1 MSNSVDDVKP
11 RKGRPPQQKALATAL
26 SKPAIAVSTSVQR
39 VNSRKGAPKKVQ
51 ATTSARRST
60 QQLRQRQV
68 ARTPT
73 RSSADQITLTNT
85 ISNEPFG
92 DPKFIANILP
102 WICDIDTTRFR
113 HAVQGKCVFISIT
126 EIETLLRL
134 EKYEGKE
141 AHNSHIIS
149 LIRPGGTF
157 AYKLLC
163 NAIHDLGPLY
173 NEKYQEMLLLLPV
186 DQRPTT
192 KTSSHGTVDV
202 ATMRAGSNTA
212 NDGTVTCNILLVN
225 DDGADNGGHIQR
237 LKQHLHRVNTHLC
250 KTTADHSDLTCLSGD
265 VKDCFVPMQAL
276 TEKDALQLT
285 YRAQQAAT
293 RRVTGRQPI
302 SDRTPGVAIPGA
314 RQDTSDKVEGGR
326 QFVLSS
332 AKQLLSD
339 PHYYEGVTSGGKS
352 GVGVGG
358 GDDTVDEDIL
368 ESCIVIGNAGQG
380 KTTLSKRVIADIME
394 TTTGNLAKIEF
405 IFYVPCRDL
414 TRIQSTDWCVFL
426 GLDQLRIST
435 QDQSSLLNYLSEH
448 SDQVLIVI
456 DGIDELGSGG
466 FGKGSAAQAVILRSS
481 SSNHSLLPAA
491 IVVATSRPCAEA
503 YQHIPHFRLRFRL
516 LGFSADQLYAYCS
529 RQLGEEVAKKCM
541 EELSQRNNC
550 LLKEGIRQSP
560 LLCALLIQQYPI
572 NNSLPSSV
580 TLFYDH
586 YLRSSV
592 AKLEKRR
599 GKFGQVRLAHD
610 VISHCSGGRHF
621 SCGDLVSIPVVIEH
635 HLERYVKETSNNDE
649 ECDHHAVEL
658 VKALHNLDTM
668 CLATYQRGMATFTST
683 LSTLHQS
690 ICQDL
695 GLLLNP
701 GMHPSAVSST
711 QTVSLTHLTLQEWC
725 ASRCIISSDS
735 CVDIIRSCIN
745 TVGTDLNTLVFW
757 QFVFGALKPD
767 LLHSSLLALKSENS
781 ISDYSF
787 KSKKKMLLF
796 LMRCLMES
804 HISLQHNRTGNPN
817 QDVDAI
823 IHRCYAMSANLL
835 ASDGIDVS
843 GIHLEVVDVMALHTV
858 LELVD
863 NVKSLDLGHCNLSGD
878 SVILLSDQLDKCVKV
893 DLRGANL
900 TAAPLAS
907 ISSTLSRS
915 TRRTLQVLDISNTEL
930 TSGSA
935 DGAALAGCVKHPSL
949 TYLNAHHTVLG
960 NDGLA
965 AFASNLAPCNNL
977 TDLALGSCSLDSG
990 CGSDLATLVTQL
1002 PHLYSLWLDTNSLCN
1017 SDVSCV
1023 LSSLHSH
1030 DTIQHLFFNNNR
1042 LTDELAAS
1050 VVDFLQARR
1059 SREHTGSVSTT
1070 LPPCVVY
1077 LSGSGVTIRL
1087 LQEVATSSQCGGDV
1101 IDIGS
1106 RYATGTSVRTE
1117 SIDHLVSVHGG
1128 GLQGKVDDSMMSS
1141 LGQYLATNTDLDQ
1154 LDIATCNITDA
1165 GATALATS
1173 GLADNTVLK
1182 CLRLLRN
1189 RIQLS
1194 GVVSILQAVTS
1205 PQSHVSA
1212 LGLEDNPVF
1221 HDIQPSHA
1229 DCRLLCQLL
1238 SGFHQL
1244 RFISFSHTAM
1254 SDEVGASILH
1264 SLHHHARIEWMDMA
1278 NNEIDDATVHALV
1291 DMMKKNTSLR
1301 LISLNNCKITDDSIQ
1316 AMLQSPGIMRMEGVH
1331 LYGNPCS
1338 MDKLRP
1344 PLYNSR
1350 LWYSNSTVLEFIS
1363 D

>member
-1 MSNSVDDVKP
+1 
-11 RKGRPPQQKALATAL
+11 
-26 SKPAIAVSTSVQR
+26 
-39 VNSRKGAPKKVQ
+39 
-51 ATTSARRST
+51 
-60 QQLRQRQV
+60 
-68 ARTPT
+68 
-73 RSSADQITLTNT
+73 
-85 ISNEPFG
+85 
-92 DPKFIANILP
+92 
-102 WICDIDTTRFR
+102 
-113 HAVQGKCVFISIT
+113 
-126 EIETLLRL
+126 
-134 EKYEGKE
+134 
-141 AHNSHIIS
+141 
-149 LIRPGGTF
+149 
-157 AYKLLC
+157 
-163 NAIHDLGPLY
+163 
-173 NEKYQEMLLLLPV
+173 
-186 DQRPTT
+186 
-192 KTSSHGTVDV
+192 
-202 ATMRAGSNTA
+202 MRAGSNTA
-212 NDGTVTCNILLVN
+212 NDGTVTCHTLLVN

-314 RQDTSDKVEGGR
+314 RQDKSDKVEGGR

-339 PHYYEGVTSGGKS
+339 PHYYEGVTSAGKS

-394 TTTGNLAKIEF
+394 TKTGNLAKIEF

-414 TRIQSTDWCVFL
+414 TRTQSPDWFVFL
-426 GLDQLRIST
+426 GLDKLGISKPEQSTLLR
-435 QDQSSLLNYLSEH
+435 YLTEH

-481 SSNHSLLPAA
+481 SSNHSLLPDA
-491 IVVATSRPCAEA
+491 IVVATSRPCDEA
-503 YQHIPHFRLRFRL
+503 YHHIQNFRLRFRL
-516 LGFSADQLYAYCS
+516 LGFSTDQLFAYCS

-550 LLKEGIRQSP
+550 LLKEAIRQSP
-560 LLCALLIQQYPI
+560 LLCALLVQQYPI

-658 VKALHNLDTM
+658 VKALHNLYTM

-701 GMHPSAVSST
+701 GMHPSFVGST

-767 LLHSSLLALKSENS
+767 ILFSSLLALQSENS
-781 ISDYSF
+781 ISDHTV

-796 LMRCLMES
+796 MMRCLMENR
-804 HISLQHNRTGNPN
+804 ISLQHIHTQGYPN
-817 QDVDAI
+817 QDTDIVT
-823 IHRCYAMSANLL
+823 HSCYAMSANLL

-863 NVKSLDLGHCNLSGD
+863 HVKSLDISDCNLSSD

-893 DLRGANL
+893 TLCGANL
-900 TAAPLAS
+900 TAAPLAT

-915 TRRTLQVLDISNTEL
+915 TRRTLQVLDISNTRL

-949 TYLNAHHTVLG
+949 TFLNTRTTVLG

-965 AFASNLAPCNNL
+965 AFVSNLAPCNHIMRL
-977 TDLALGSCSLDSG
+977 SLGRCSLTSG

-1002 PHLYSLWLDTNSLCN
+1002 PHLEALWLSDNSLSN

-1030 DTIQHLFFNNNR
+1030 DTIRHLFFDNNR

-1070 LPPCVVY
+1070 LPPCRVY
-1077 LSGSGVTIRL
+1077 LNGTGVTIRL
-1087 LQEVATSSQCGGDV
+1087 LQEVATSNQCGGDV

-1106 RYATGTSVRTE
+1106 RYATGTSVETQ
-1117 SIDHLVSVHGG
+1117 SIDHLVSLCGG
-1128 GLQGKVDDSMMSS
+1128 GRLPGKVDDSMMSS
-1141 LGQYLATNTDLDQ
+1141 LGQYLATNTHLDL
-1154 LDIATCNITDA
+1154 LDIAESNITDA

-1173 GLADNTVLK
+1173 GLAHNTVLK
-1182 CLRLLRN
+1182 YLRLTRN

-1194 GVVSILQAVTS
+1194 GVASVLQAVTS

-1212 LGLEDNPVF
+1212 LSLFYNPVF

-1229 DCRLLCQLL
+1229 DFKLLCQLL
-1238 SGFHQL
+1238 SGFHRL
-1244 RFISFSHTAM
+1244 RFISFAKTGM

-1291 DMMKKNTSLR
+1291 DMMRKNTSLR
-1301 LISLNNCKITDDSIQ
+1301 LIGLEWCKITDDSIQ
-1316 AMLQSPGIMRMEGVH
+1316 AMLQSPGIMGMEGVH

-1344 PLYNSR
+1344 PLYNSVLR
-1350 LWYSNSTVLEFIS
+1350 YGNSTVLEFIS

>member
-1 MSNSVDDVKP
+1 
-11 RKGRPPQQKALATAL
+11 
-26 SKPAIAVSTSVQR
+26 
-39 VNSRKGAPKKVQ
+39 
-51 ATTSARRST
+51 
-60 QQLRQRQV
+60 
-68 ARTPT
+68 
-73 RSSADQITLTNT
+73 
-85 ISNEPFG
+85 
-92 DPKFIANILP
+92 
-102 WICDIDTTRFR
+102 
-113 HAVQGKCVFISIT
+113 
-126 EIETLLRL
+126 
-134 EKYEGKE
+134 
-141 AHNSHIIS
+141 
-149 LIRPGGTF
+149 
-157 AYKLLC
+157 
-163 NAIHDLGPLY
+163 
-173 NEKYQEMLLLLPV
+173 
-186 DQRPTT
+186 
-192 KTSSHGTVDV
+192 
-202 ATMRAGSNTA
+202 MRAGSNTA

-302 SDRTPGVAIPGA
+302 SDRTPGVAIPGTK
-314 RQDTSDKVEGGR
+314 QDKSGKVEGGR

-339 PHYYEGVTSGGKS
+339 PHYYEGVTSAGKS
-352 GVGVGG
+352 GAGVGG

-414 TRIQSTDWCVFL
+414 TRTQSTDWFVFL
-426 GLDQLRIST
+426 GLDKLGISKPEQSTLLR
-435 QDQSSLLNYLSEH
+435 YLTEH

-481 SSNHSLLPAA
+481 SSNHSLLPDA
-491 IVVATSRPCAEA
+491 IVVATSRPCDEA
-503 YQHIPHFRLRFRL
+503 YHHIQNFRLRFRL
-516 LGFSADQLYAYCS
+516 LGFSTDQLVAYCS
-529 RQLGEEVAKKCM
+529 RQLGEEVAKKCIT
-541 EELSQRNNC
+541 ELSQPTNC
-550 LLKEGIRQSP
+550 LLKEAIRQSP
-560 LLCALLIQQYPI
+560 LLCALLVQQYPI

-658 VKALHNLDTM
+658 VKALHNLYTM

-701 GMHPSAVSST
+701 GMHPSFVGST

-735 CVDIIRSCIN
+735 CADIIRRCIN

-767 LLHSSLLALKSENS
+767 LLCPSLPALQSENS
-781 ISDYSF
+781 ISDHTV

-796 LMRCLMES
+796 MMRCLMENS
-804 HISLQHNRTGNPN
+804 ISLQHNRALGNPN
-817 QDVDAI
+817 QDTDI
-823 IHRCYAMSANLL
+823 ITHSCYAMSANLL

-843 GIHLEVVDVMALHTV
+843 GIHLEVVDVMAVHTV

-863 NVKSLDLGHCNLSGD
+863 HVKSLDLSHCNLSGD

-893 DLRGANL
+893 TLRGANL

-915 TRRTLQVLDISNTEL
+915 TRRTVQVLDISNIRL

-949 TYLNAHHTVLG
+949 TYLNAIQTELG

-965 AFASNLAPCNNL
+965 AFVSNLAPCNHL
-977 TDLALGSCSLDSG
+977 THLSLAWCSLDSG

-1002 PHLYSLWLDTNSLCN
+1002 PRLMSLWLADNSLSN
-1017 SDVSCV
+1017 GDVSCV

-1030 DTIQHLFFNNNR
+1030 DTIQHLFFENTR

-1059 SREHTGSVSTT
+1059 GREHTGNVSTT
-1070 LPPCVVY
+1070 LPPCRVY
-1077 LSGSGVTIRL
+1077 LTGSGVTIRL

-1106 RYATGTSVRTE
+1106 RYATGTLVQTE
-1117 SIDHLVSVHGG
+1117 SIDHLVNLCGG
-1128 GLQGKVDDSMMSS
+1128 NLQGQVDDSMMSS
-1141 LGQYLATNTDLDQ
+1141 LGQYLATNTDLDL
-1154 LDIATCNITDA
+1154 LDVAQCNITDA

-1173 GLADNTVLK
+1173 GLAHNTVLK
-1182 CLRLLRN
+1182 YLRLYRN

-1212 LGLEDNPVF
+1212 LNLEDNPVF

-1238 SGFHQL
+1238 SRFHRL
-1244 RFISFSHTAM
+1244 RFISIVRTGM

-1264 SLHHHARIEWMDMA
+1264 SLHHHTGIEWMDMA
-1278 NNEIDDATVHALV
+1278 NNEIGDATVHALV
-1291 DMMKKNTSLR
+1291 DTMRKNTSLR
-1301 LISLNNCKITDDSIQ
+1301 LISLEYCKITDDSIQ
-1316 AMLQSPGIMRMEGVH
+1316 AMLQSPGIMGMEGVH

-1344 PLYNSR
+1344 PLYNSVHR
-1350 LWYSNSTVLEFIS
+1350 YGKFTVLEFIS

>member
-1 MSNSVDDVKP
+1 
-11 RKGRPPQQKALATAL
+11 
-26 SKPAIAVSTSVQR
+26 
-39 VNSRKGAPKKVQ
+39 
-51 ATTSARRST
+51 
-60 QQLRQRQV
+60 
-68 ARTPT
+68 
-73 RSSADQITLTNT
+73 
-85 ISNEPFG
+85 
-92 DPKFIANILP
+92 
-102 WICDIDTTRFR
+102 
-113 HAVQGKCVFISIT
+113 
-126 EIETLLRL
+126 
-134 EKYEGKE
+134 
-141 AHNSHIIS
+141 
-149 LIRPGGTF
+149 
-157 AYKLLC
+157 
-163 NAIHDLGPLY
+163 
-173 NEKYQEMLLLLPV
+173 
-186 DQRPTT
+186 
-192 KTSSHGTVDV
+192 
-202 ATMRAGSNTA
+202 MRAASNTA
-212 NDGTVTCNILLVN
+212 NDGTVTCHILLVN

-314 RQDTSDKVEGGR
+314 RQDKSDKVEGGR

-339 PHYYEGVTSGGKS
+339 PHYYEGVTSAGKS

-358 GDDTVDEDIL
+358 GDDTVDTDIL

-414 TRIQSTDWCVFL
+414 QRTQSADWCVFL
-426 GLDQLRIST
+426 GLDQLHIST
-435 QDQSSLLNYLSEH
+435 QEQSILLNYLSEH

-456 DGIDELGSGG
+456 DGIDELGSDG
-466 FGKGSAAQAVILRSS
+466 FGNGSAAQAVILRSS
-481 SSNHSLLPAA
+481 SSHHSLLPDA
-491 IVVATSRPCAEA
+491 IIVATSRPCNEV
-503 YQHIPHFRLRFRL
+503 YQHIQNFRLRFRL
-516 LGFSADQLYAYCS
+516 LGFSADQLFAYCS

-550 LLKEGIRQSP
+550 LLKEAIRQSP
-560 LLCALLIQQYPI
+560 LLCALLVQQYPI

-586 YLRSSV
+586 YLRSSL

-599 GKFGQVRLAHD
+599 GRKFGQIRLAHD

-658 VKALHNLDTM
+658 VKALHNLYTM

-701 GMHPSAVSST
+701 GMHPSFVGST

-787 KSKKKMLLF
+787 QSKKKRFLF
-796 LMRCLMES
+796 MMRCLMES

-863 NVKSLDLGHCNLSGD
+863 HVKSLDLNSCNLSSD
-878 SVILLSDQLDKCVKV
+878 CVILLSDQLDKCVKV
-893 DLRGANL
+893 TLLGANL

-915 TRRTLQVLDISNTEL
+915 TRRTLQVLDISNTRL

-949 TYLNAHHTVLG
+949 TYLTAVNTPLG

-965 AFASNLAPCNNL
+965 AFVSNLAPCNNL
-977 TDLALGSCSLDSG
+977 TDLSLAWCGLDSG

-1002 PHLYSLWLDTNSLCN
+1002 PHLKTLWLSDNSLSN
-1017 SDVSCV
+1017 GDVSCV

-1030 DTIQHLFFNNNR
+1030 DTIQHLFFENTR

-1059 SREHTGSVSTT
+1059 GREHTGSVSTT
-1070 LPPCVVY
+1070 LPPCRVY
-1077 LSGSGVTIRL
+1077 LTGSGVTIRL

-1101 IDIGS
+1101 IDNCS
-1106 RYATGTSVRTE
+1106 RYATGTLVQTQ
-1117 SIDHLVSVHGG
+1117 SIDFLVSVHGG
-1128 GLQGKVDDSMMSS
+1128 GLLGKVDDSMMSS
-1141 LGQYLATNTDLDQ
+1141 LGQYLATNTDLDL
-1154 LDIATCNITDA
+1154 LDVAQCNITDA
-1165 GATALATS
+1165 VATALATS
-1173 GLADNTVLK
+1173 GLAHNTVLK
-1182 CLRLLRN
+1182 YLCLHRN

-1194 GVVSILQAVTS
+1194 GVVSVLQAVTS

-1212 LGLEDNPVF
+1212 LCLEDNPVF

-1229 DCRLLCQLL
+1229 DFKLLCQLL
-1238 SGFHQL
+1238 SRFHRL
-1244 RFISFSHTAM
+1244 RFISFARTGM

-1264 SLHHHARIEWMDMA
+1264 SLHHHTRIEWMDMA
-1278 NNEIDDATVHALV
+1278 INKIGDATVHALV

-1301 LISLNNCKITDDSIQ
+1301 LISLNDCKITDDSIQ
-1316 AMLQSPGIMRMEGVH
+1316 AMLQSPGIMGMEGVH

-1344 PLYNSR
+1344 PLYNSVHR
-1350 LWYSNSTVLEFIS
+1350 YGKFTVLEFIS

>member
-1 MSNSVDDVKP
+1 MSNN
-11 RKGRPPQQKALATAL
+11 G
-26 SKPAIAVSTSVQR
+26 
-39 VNSRKGAPKKVQ
+39 
-51 ATTSARRST
+51 
-60 QQLRQRQV
+60 
-68 ARTPT
+68 
-73 RSSADQITLTNT
+73 
-85 ISNEPFG
+85 PFD
-92 DPKFIANILP
+92 DPKFISHILP
-102 WICDIDTTRFR
+102 WIYELDATSFR
-113 HAVQGKCVFISIT
+113 HSMQHKGAFTSTKQ
-126 EIETLLRL
+126 IETLEHL
-134 EKYEGKE
+134 ENNKGKE

-149 LIRPGGTF
+149 LISPGRTG

-173 NEKYQEMLLLLPV
+173 DELYQEMLLLLPV
-186 DQRPTT
+186 DQPPTA
-192 KTSSHGTVDV
+192 KTSSHETVHV
-202 ATMRAGSNTA
+202 ATMRAASNTA
-212 NDGTVTCNILLVN
+212 NDGTVTCHTLAVN

-285 YRAQQAAT
+285 YRAQQAST

-314 RQDTSDKVEGGR
+314 RQDKSDKVEGGR

-339 PHYYEGVTSGGKS
+339 PHYYEGVTSAGKS

-405 IFYVPCRDL
+405 IFYVPCRDFQR
-414 TRIQSTDWCVFL
+414 TQSTDWCVFL

-435 QDQSSLLNYLSEH
+435 QEQSILLNYLSEQ

-456 DGIDELGSGG
+456 DGIDELGSDG
-466 FGKGSAAQAVILRSS
+466 FGTGSAAQAVILRSS
-481 SSNHSLLPAA
+481 SSNHSLLPDA
-491 IVVATSRPCAEA
+491 IVVATSRPCDEA

-516 LGFSADQLYAYCS
+516 LGFSADQLFAYCS

-550 LLKEGIRQSP
+550 LLKEAIRQSP
-560 LLCALLIQQYPI
+560 LLCALLVQQYSI

-599 GKFGQVRLAHD
+599 GKKFGQVRLAHD

-658 VKALHNLDTM
+658 VKALHNLYTM

-701 GMHPSAVSST
+701 GMHPSAVGST

-735 CVDIIRSCIN
+735 CVDIIRRCIN

-767 LLHSSLLALKSENS
+767 LLHSSLLALQSDNS
-781 ISDYSF
+781 VSDQVV
-787 KSKKKMLLF
+787 KSKRKMLLF

-804 HISLQHNRTGNPN
+804 HISLQHNRNGYPN

-863 NVKSLDLGHCNLSGD
+863 HVKSLDLRNCNLSGD

-893 DLRGANL
+893 TLFGADL

-907 ISSTLSRS
+907 ISRTLSRS
-915 TRRTLQVLDISNTEL
+915 TRRTLQVLDISHTDL

-949 TYLNAHHTVLG
+949 TYLDAVETELG

-965 AFASNLAPCNNL
+965 AFASNLAPCNHL
-977 TDLALGSCSLDSG
+977 THLSLAWCRLDSG

-1002 PHLYSLWLDTNSLCN
+1002 PHLDSLWLEWNSLSN

-1059 SREHTGSVSTT
+1059 GREHTGSVSTT
-1070 LPPCVVY
+1070 LPPCRVY
-1077 LSGSGVTIRL
+1077 LNGSGVTIRL
-1087 LQEVATSSQCGGDV
+1087 LQEVATSNQCGGDV
-1101 IDIGS
+1101 IDNGS
-1106 RYATGTSVRTE
+1106 RYATGTSVETE
-1117 SIDHLVSVHGG
+1117 SIDFLVSVHGG
-1128 GLQGKVDDSMMSS
+1128 HLQCQVDDSMMSS
-1141 LGQYLATNTDLDQ
+1141 LGQHLATNTDLDLLNIEQ
-1154 LDIATCNITDA
+1154 CNITDA

-1182 CLRLLRN
+1182 YLRLTRN

-1212 LGLEDNPVF
+1212 LNLQGNPVF

-1229 DCRLLCQLL
+1229 DFKLLCQLL
-1238 SGFHQL
+1238 SGFHRL
-1244 RFISFSHTAM
+1244 RFISFSETGM

-1291 DMMKKNTSLR
+1291 DMMRKNTSLR
-1301 LISLNNCKITDDSIQ
+1301 LISLSNCKITDDSIQ
-1316 AMLQSPGIMRMEGVH
+1316 AMLQSPGIMGMEGVH

-1338 MDKLRP
+1338 MDKLQP
-1344 PLYNSR
+1344 PLYNSVLR
-1350 LWYSNSTVLEFIS
+1350 YGDSTVLEFIS

>member
-1 MSNSVDDVKP
+1 
-11 RKGRPPQQKALATAL
+11 
-26 SKPAIAVSTSVQR
+26 
-39 VNSRKGAPKKVQ
+39 
-51 ATTSARRST
+51 
-60 QQLRQRQV
+60 
-68 ARTPT
+68 
-73 RSSADQITLTNT
+73 
-85 ISNEPFG
+85 
-92 DPKFIANILP
+92 
-102 WICDIDTTRFR
+102 
-113 HAVQGKCVFISIT
+113 
-126 EIETLLRL
+126 
-134 EKYEGKE
+134 
-141 AHNSHIIS
+141 
-149 LIRPGGTF
+149 
-157 AYKLLC
+157 
-163 NAIHDLGPLY
+163 
-173 NEKYQEMLLLLPV
+173 
-186 DQRPTT
+186 
-192 KTSSHGTVDV
+192 
-202 ATMRAGSNTA
+202 MRAGSNTA
-212 NDGTVTCNILLVN
+212 NDGTVTCHTLLVN

-293 RRVTGRQPI
+293 RCVTGRQPI

-314 RQDTSDKVEGGR
+314 KQDKSDKVEGER
-326 QFVLSS
+326 QFVLFS
-332 AKQLLSD
+332 AKQVLSD
-339 PHYYEGVTSGGKS
+339 PHYYEGETSGGKS
-352 GVGVGG
+352 GAGVGG
-358 GDDTVDEDIL
+358 GVDRVDEDIL

-380 KTTLSKRVIADIME
+380 KTTLSKRVISDIME

-414 TRIQSTDWCVFL
+414 KRMQSTDWCEFL

-466 FGKGSAAQAVILRSS
+466 FGKGSAAQTVILRSS
-481 SSNHSLLPAA
+481 SSNHSLLPDA

-503 YQHIPHFRLRFRL
+503 DQHMQHFRLRFRL
-516 LGFSADQLYAYCS
+516 LGFSADQLFAYCS
-529 RQLGEEVAKKCM
+529 RQLGEKVAKKCM

-550 LLKEGIRQSP
+550 LLKEAIRQSP

-658 VKALHNLDTM
+658 VKALHNLYTM
-668 CLATYQRGMATFTST
+668 CLATYQRGMATFAST

-701 GMHPSAVSST
+701 GMHPSAVGST

-735 CVDIIRSCIN
+735 CVDIIRRCIN
-745 TVGTDLNTLVFW
+745 TVGTGLNTLAFW
-757 QFVFGALKPD
+757 QFVFGALKAD
-767 LLHSSLLALKSENS
+767 ILFSSLLALNSENS
-781 ISDYSF
+781 ISDYAF

-796 LMRCLMES
+796 MMRCLMENR
-804 HISLQHNRTGNPN
+804 ISLQHIHTQGNPN
-817 QDVDAI
+817 QDMDIVT
-823 IHRCYAMSANLL
+823 HSCYALSANLL
-835 ASDGIDVS
+835 TSDGIDVS
-843 GIHLEVVDVMALHTV
+843 GIHLEVVDMMALHTV

-863 NVKSLDLGHCNLSGD
+863 HVKSLNLSHCNLSSD

-893 DLRGANL
+893 TLRGANL
-900 TAAPLAS
+900 TEAPLAS

-915 TRRTLQVLDISNTEL
+915 TRRTLQILDISNTKL

-935 DGAALAGCVKHPSL
+935 DGAALAGCAKHPSPMHL
-949 TYLNAHHTVLG
+949 TALDTQLR

-965 AFASNLAPCNNL
+965 AFVSNLAPYSHL
-977 TDLALGSCSLDSG
+977 ERLSLSWCSLYSG
-990 CGSDLATLVTQL
+990 CGSDLATLVTKL
-1002 PHLYSLWLDTNSLCN
+1002 PHLEALWLDNNSLSN

-1030 DTIQHLFFNNNR
+1030 DTIQHLLFANTR
-1042 LTDELAAS
+1042 LTDKLATS

-1059 SREHTGSVSTT
+1059 GREHTGSVSTT
-1070 LPPCVVY
+1070 LPPCTVY
-1077 LSGSGVTIRL
+1077 LNGTGVTIRL
-1087 LQEVATSSQCGGDV
+1087 LQEVASQCGGDV

-1106 RYATGTSVRTE
+1106 HHATGTSVQTK
-1117 SIDHLVSVHGG
+1117 SILIDYLVSQCGSD
-1128 GLQGKVDDSMMSS
+1128 LQGKVDDSTMSS
-1141 LGQYLATNTDLDQ
+1141 LGQYLATNPDLDL
-1154 LDIATCNITDA
+1154 LDISQCNITDA
-1165 GATALATS
+1165 GATALGTS
-1173 GLADNTVLK
+1173 GLAHNTVLK
-1182 CLRLLRN
+1182 YLRLSWN

-1194 GVVSILQAVTS
+1194 GVVSVLKAVTS
-1205 PQSHVSA
+1205 SQSHVSA
-1212 LGLEDNPVF
+1212 LGLENNPVF
-1221 HDIQPSHA
+1221 PDIQPSHA

-1238 SGFHQL
+1238 STFHRL
-1244 RFISFSHTAM
+1244 RFLSFSQTGM
-1254 SDEVGASILH
+1254 SDEVGTSILQ
-1264 SLHHHARIEWMDMA
+1264 SLHHHTRIEWMDMA
-1278 NNEIDDATVHALV
+1278 NNEIGDATVHALV
-1291 DMMKKNTSLR
+1291 DMMRKNTSLR
-1301 LISLNNCKITDDSIQ
+1301 LISLEHCKITDDSIQ

-1338 MDKLRP
+1338 MNTPRP
-1344 PLYNSR
+1344 PLHDSFLRYGD
-1350 LWYSNSTVLEFIS
+1350 STVLEFIS

>member
-1 MSNSVDDVKP
+1 
-11 RKGRPPQQKALATAL
+11 
-26 SKPAIAVSTSVQR
+26 
-39 VNSRKGAPKKVQ
+39 
-51 ATTSARRST
+51 
-60 QQLRQRQV
+60 
-68 ARTPT
+68 
-73 RSSADQITLTNT
+73 
-85 ISNEPFG
+85 
-92 DPKFIANILP
+92 
-102 WICDIDTTRFR
+102 
-113 HAVQGKCVFISIT
+113 
-126 EIETLLRL
+126 
-134 EKYEGKE
+134 
-141 AHNSHIIS
+141 
-149 LIRPGGTF
+149 
-157 AYKLLC
+157 
-163 NAIHDLGPLY
+163 
-173 NEKYQEMLLLLPV
+173 
-186 DQRPTT
+186 
-192 KTSSHGTVDV
+192 
-202 ATMRAGSNTA
+202 MRAGSNTA

-314 RQDTSDKVEGGR
+314 RQDKSDKVEGGR

-339 PHYYEGVTSGGKS
+339 PHYYEGVTSSGKS

-358 GDDTVDEDIL
+358 GDDTVDTDIL

-414 TRIQSTDWCVFL
+414 KRMQSTDWCVFL

-435 QDQSSLLNYLSEH
+435 QEQYILLNYLSEH
-448 SDQVLIVI
+448 SDQVLIVM

-481 SSNHSLLPAA
+481 SSNYSLLPDA
-491 IVVATSRPCAEA
+491 IVIATSRPCDKA
-503 YQHIPHFRLRFRL
+503 YQHIQHFRLRFRL
-516 LGFSADQLYAYCS
+516 LGFSADQLFAYCS

-541 EELSQRNNC
+541 EELSQWNNC
-550 LLKEGIRQSP
+550 LLKEAIQQSP
-560 LLCALLIQQYPI
+560 LLCALLVQQYPI

-599 GKFGQVRLAHD
+599 EGKFGQVRLAHD

-621 SCGDLVSIPVVIEH
+621 SCGDLASIPVVIEH

-658 VKALHNLDTM
+658 VKALHNLYTM

-701 GMHPSAVSST
+701 GVHPSAVGST

-796 LMRCLMES
+796 MMRCLMES
-804 HISLQHNRTGNPN
+804 HISLQHNRNGNPN

-823 IHRCYAMSANLL
+823 IHRCYAMSGNLL
-835 ASDGIDVS
+835 AGDGIDVR

-863 NVKSLDLGHCNLSGD
+863 HVKSLDLSHCNLSGD

-893 DLRGANL
+893 TLCGANL

-915 TRRTLQVLDISNTEL
+915 TRRTLQVLDISNTKL

-949 TYLNAHHTVLG
+949 THLNAHYTVLG

-965 AFASNLAPCNNL
+965 AFVSNLAPCNHIMKL
-977 TDLALGSCSLDSG
+977 SLARCSLNSG

-1002 PHLYSLWLDTNSLCN
+1002 PHLYNLWLDMNSISN

-1030 DTIQHLFFNNNR
+1030 DTIQHLFFHNNR

-1050 VVDFLQARR
+1050 AVAFLQARR

-1070 LPPCVVY
+1070 LPPCRVY
-1077 LSGSGVTIRL
+1077 LNGTGVTIRL
-1087 LQEVATSSQCGGDV
+1087 LQEVATSNQCGGDV

-1106 RYATGTSVRTE
+1106 RYATGTSVQTQ
-1117 SIDHLVSVHGG
+1117 SIDYLVSVHGG
-1128 GLQGKVDDSMMSS
+1128 RLLGQVDDSMMSS
-1141 LGQYLATNTDLDQ
+1141 LGQHLATNTDLDQ
-1154 LDIATCNITDA
+1154 LDIALCNITDA

-1182 CLRLLRN
+1182 YLRLGSN

-1194 GVVSILQAVTS
+1194 GVVSVLQAVTS

-1212 LGLEDNPVF
+1212 LNLEDNPVF

-1244 RFISFSHTAM
+1244 RFISFAKTGM
-1254 SDEVGASILH
+1254 SDEVGTSILH
-1264 SLHHHARIEWMDMA
+1264 SLHHNTRIEWMDM
-1278 NNEIDDATVHALV
+1278 ESEKIGDATVHALV
-1291 DMMKKNTSLR
+1291 DMMRKNTSLR
-1301 LISLNNCKITDDSIQ
+1301 LISLEYGKITDDGIQ
-1316 AMLQSPGIMRMEGVH
+1316 AMLQSSGIMRMEGVH
-1331 LYGNPCS
+1331 LYRNPCS

-1344 PLYNSR
+1344 PLYNSMLR
-1350 LWYSNSTVLEFIS
+1350 YNISTVLEFIS

>member
-1 MSNSVDDVKP
+1 MSQSEDPFKHTDFLSNILLWIGKLDADQFRRAVQSKGFFTDVA
-11 RKGRPPQQKALATAL
+11 QLQEL
-26 SKPAIAVSTSVQR
+26 QR
-39 VNSRKGAPKKVQ
+39 VK
-51 ATTSARRST
+51 
-60 QQLRQRQV
+60 
-68 ARTPT
+68 
-73 RSSADQITLTNT
+73 
-85 ISNEPFG
+85 
-92 DPKFIANILP
+92 
-102 WICDIDTTRFR
+102 
-113 HAVQGKCVFISIT
+113 
-126 EIETLLRL
+126 
-134 EKYEGKE
+134 KYEGNE
-141 AHNSHIIS
+141 AHNSYIIN
-149 LIRPGGTF
+149 IIQPGGNL
-157 AYKLLC
+157 AYSLLC
-163 NAIHDLGPLY
+163 DAIHGMSPLY
-173 NEKYQEMLLLLPV
+173 DNMYRKMILLLPE
-186 DQRPTT
+186 DQRGTT
-192 KTSSHGTVDV
+192 DVHV
-202 ATMRAGSNTA
+202 ATTPAANNTA
-212 NDGTVTCNILLVN
+212 TNVTVTRYTLARN
-225 DDGADNGGHIQR
+225 DDGADIGGHVQR
-237 LKQHLHRVNTHLC
+237 LKQHLNRVNTRLC

-314 RQDTSDKVEGGR
+314 RQDKSDKVEGGR

-352 GVGVGG
+352 CAGVGG

-380 KTTLSKRVIADIME
+380 KTTLSKRVIADVME

-414 TRIQSTDWCVFL
+414 KRIKSADWCVFL
-426 GLDQLRIST
+426 ELDHLRIST
-435 QDQSSLLNYLSEH
+435 GAQSTLLNYLSEH

-456 DGIDELGSGG
+456 DGIDELGKDG
-466 FGKGSAAQAVILRSS
+466 FGNKSVARTVIVRSS
-481 SSNHSLLPAA
+481 SSNHSLLPDA
-491 IVVATSRPCAEA
+491 IVIATSRPCAEV
-503 YQHIPHFRLRFRL
+503 YHHIQHFSLRFRL
-516 LGFSADQLYAYCS
+516 LGFSADQLFAYCS
-529 RQLGEEVAKKCM
+529 RQLGEEAAKKCM
-541 EELSQRNNC
+541 EELSQRTNC
-550 LLKEGIRQSP
+550 LLKEAIRQSP
-560 LLCALLIQQYPI
+560 LLCALLVQQYPI

-599 GKFGQVRLAHD
+599 EKKFGQVRLSHD

-635 HLERYVKETSNNDE
+635 HLERYVKETSINDE

-658 VKALHNLDTM
+658 VKALHNLCTM

-690 ICQDL
+690 LCQDL

-701 GMHPSAVSST
+701 GMHPSAVGST

-735 CVDIIRSCIN
+735 CVDIIRSCIK

-767 LLHSSLLALKSENS
+767 ILFSSLLALKSENS
-781 ISDYSF
+781 VRDHVA

-796 LMRCLMES
+796 MMRCLMENR
-804 HISLQHNRTGNPN
+804 ISLQHNRALGNPN
-817 QDVDAI
+817 QNTDIVT
-823 IHRCYAMSANLL
+823 HSCYAMSANLL
-835 ASDGIDVS
+835 AGDGIDVR
-843 GIHLEVVDVMALHTV
+843 GIHLAVVDVMALHTV

-863 NVKSLDLGHCNLSGD
+863 HVKSLDLSICDLSSD
-878 SVILLSDQLDKCVKV
+878 SVILLSSQLDKCVKV
-893 DLRGANL
+893 NLRQANL
-900 TAAPLAS
+900 TEAALAS

-915 TRRTLQVLDISNTEL
+915 TRRTLQLLDINHTKL

-935 DGAALAGCVKHPSL
+935 DGAALAGCVKHQSL
-949 TYLNAHHTVLG
+949 MQLG
-960 NDGLA
+960 AADTQLGDDGLA
-965 AFASNLAPCNNL
+965 AFVSNLAPCCHL
-977 TDLALGSCSLDSG
+977 KQLMLGLCSLDSG
-990 CGSDLATLVTQL
+990 CGSDLATLVTKL
-1002 PHLYSLWLDTNSLCN
+1002 PNLCSLWLNDNLLSN

-1030 DTIQHLFFNNNR
+1030 DSIQHLHFQNNR

-1059 SREHTGSVSTT
+1059 GREHTGSVSAK
-1070 LPPCVVY
+1070 LPQCRVY
-1077 LSGSGVTIRL
+1077 LNGTGVTIRL
-1087 LQEVATSSQCGGDV
+1087 LQEVATSNQCGNDK
-1101 IDIGS
+1101 ISIGS
-1106 RYATGTSVRTE
+1106 CCATGTSVQTR
-1117 SIDHLVSVHGG
+1117 SIDDLVSSYGG
-1128 GLQGKVDDSMMSS
+1128 NFPGHVDDFMMAS
-1141 LGQYLATNTDLDQ
+1141 LGQYLATNTGLDK
-1154 LDIATCNITDA
+1154 LNIAQCNITDT

-1173 GLADNTVLK
+1173 GLAHNTVLK
-1182 CLRLLRN
+1182 YLALDSN

-1212 LGLEDNPVF
+1212 LVLQRNPVF
-1221 HDIQPSHA
+1221 SGVQPSHA

-1238 SGFHQL
+1238 SRFHRL
-1244 RFISFSHTAM
+1244 CFISFGATGM

-1264 SLHHHARIEWMDMA
+1264 SLHHHTRIEWMDVA
-1278 NNEIDDATVHALV
+1278 GNEIGNATVHALV
-1291 DMMKKNTSLR
+1291 DMMRKNASLR
-1301 LISLNNCKITDDSIQ
+1301 LICLENCKITDDGIQ
-1316 AMLQSPGIMRMEGVH
+1316 AMLKSPGIMGMEGVH

-1338 MDKLRP
+1338 MDKLQP
-1344 PLYNSR
+1344 PLHNSE
-1350 LWYSNSTVLEFIS
+1350 LNYSSSTILEFIS

>member
-1 MSNSVDDVKP
+1 MSN
-11 RKGRPPQQKALATAL
+11 
-26 SKPAIAVSTSVQR
+26 
-39 VNSRKGAPKKVQ
+39 
-51 ATTSARRST
+51 
-60 QQLRQRQV
+60 
-68 ARTPT
+68 
-73 RSSADQITLTNT
+73 
-85 ISNEPFG
+85 NEPFG

-102 WICDIDTTRFR
+102 WICEIDTTRFR

-141 AHNSHIIS
+141 KHNSHIIS
-149 LIRPGGTF
+149 LISPGRTG

-186 DQRPTT
+186 DQRPTA
-192 KTSSHGTVDV
+192 KTSSHETVDV

-212 NDGTVTCNILLVN
+212 NDGTVTCHTLLVN

-314 RQDTSDKVEGGR
+314 RQDKSDKVEGGR

-339 PHYYEGVTSGGKS
+339 PHYYEGVTSAGKS
-352 GVGVGG
+352 GAGVGG

-414 TRIQSTDWCVFL
+414 TRIQSADWCVFL

-481 SSNHSLLPAA
+481 SSNHSLLPDA
-491 IVVATSRPCAEA
+491 IVVATSRPCDEA
-503 YQHIPHFRLRFRL
+503 YHHIQNFRLRFRL
-516 LGFSADQLYAYCS
+516 LGFSTDQLFAYCS
-529 RQLGEEVAKKCM
+529 RRLGEEVAKQCM
-541 EELSQRNNC
+541 AELSQPTNC
-550 LLKEGIRQSP
+550 LLKEAIRQSP
-560 LLCALLIQQYPI
+560 LLCALLVQQYPI

-599 GKFGQVRLAHD
+599 GRKFGQVRLAHD

-658 VKALHNLDTM
+658 VKALHNLYTM

-701 GMHPSAVSST
+701 GMHPSFVGST

-804 HISLQHNRTGNPN
+804 HISLQHNRTLGNPN
-817 QDVDAI
+817 QDTDIVT
-823 IHRCYAMSANLL
+823 HSCYAMSANLL

-863 NVKSLDLGHCNLSGD
+863 HVKSLDLDGCNLSSD

-893 DLRGANL
+893 TLRGANL

-915 TRRTLQVLDISNTEL
+915 TRRTLQVLDISNTRL

-949 TYLNAHHTVLG
+949 THLDAHYTVLG

-965 AFASNLAPCNNL
+965 AFVSNLAPCYNL
-977 TDLALGSCSLDSG
+977 ERLSLAWCRLDSG

-1002 PHLYSLWLDTNSLCN
+1002 PHLDSLWLHDNSLSN

-1030 DTIQHLFFNNNR
+1030 DTIQHLFFDNNR

-1059 SREHTGSVSTT
+1059 GREHTGSVSTT
-1070 LPPCVVY
+1070 LPPCRVY
-1077 LSGSGVTIRL
+1077 LNGTGVTIRL

-1106 RYATGTSVRTE
+1106 RYATGTSVCTQ
-1117 SIDHLVSVHGG
+1117 SIDFLVNDHGG
-1128 GLQGKVDDSMMSS
+1128 NLQGKVDDSMMSS
-1141 LGQYLATNTDLDQ
+1141 LGQYLATNTDLDL
-1154 LDIATCNITDA
+1154 LDIALCNITDA

-1173 GLADNTVLK
+1173 GLAHNTVLK
-1182 CLRLLRN
+1182 YLALDRN

-1212 LGLEDNPVF
+1212 LNLEDNPVF

-1229 DCRLLCQLL
+1229 DFKLLCQLL
-1238 SGFHQL
+1238 SGFHRL
-1244 RFISFSHTAM
+1244 RFISFAKTGM

-1291 DMMKKNTSLR
+1291 DMMRKNTSLR

-1338 MDKLRP
+1338 MDKLRR
-1344 PLYNSR
+1344 PLYNSMLR
-1350 LWYSNSTVLEFIS
+1350 YNNSTVLEFIS

>member
-1 MSNSVDDVKP
+1 
-11 RKGRPPQQKALATAL
+11 
-26 SKPAIAVSTSVQR
+26 
-39 VNSRKGAPKKVQ
+39 
-51 ATTSARRST
+51 
-60 QQLRQRQV
+60 
-68 ARTPT
+68 
-73 RSSADQITLTNT
+73 
-85 ISNEPFG
+85 
-92 DPKFIANILP
+92 
-102 WICDIDTTRFR
+102 
-113 HAVQGKCVFISIT
+113 
-126 EIETLLRL
+126 
-134 EKYEGKE
+134 
-141 AHNSHIIS
+141 
-149 LIRPGGTF
+149 
-157 AYKLLC
+157 
-163 NAIHDLGPLY
+163 
-173 NEKYQEMLLLLPV
+173 
-186 DQRPTT
+186 
-192 KTSSHGTVDV
+192 
-202 ATMRAGSNTA
+202 
-212 NDGTVTCNILLVN
+212 
-225 DDGADNGGHIQR
+225 
-237 LKQHLHRVNTHLC
+237 
-250 KTTADHSDLTCLSGD
+250 
-265 VKDCFVPMQAL
+265 MQAL

-285 YRAQQAAT
+285 YRAQRPAT

-302 SDRTPGVAIPGA
+302 SDRATGVAIPGA
-314 RQDTSDKVEGGR
+314 RQDKSDKVEGGR

-339 PHYYEGVTSGGKS
+339 PHYYEGVTSAGKS
-352 GVGVGG
+352 GAGVGG
-358 GDDTVDEDIL
+358 GDDTVDTDIL

-394 TTTGNLAKIEF
+394 TKTGNLAKIEF

-448 SDQVLIVI
+448 SDQVLIII

-481 SSNHSLLPAA
+481 SSNYSLLPDA
-491 IVVATSRPCAEA
+491 IVIATSRPSDKA
-503 YQHIPHFRLRFRL
+503 YQHIQHFRLRFRL
-516 LGFSADQLYAYCS
+516 LGFSADQLFAYCS
-529 RQLGEEVAKKCM
+529 RRLGEEVAKQCM
-541 EELSQRNNC
+541 AELSQPTNC
-550 LLKEGIRQSP
+550 LLKEAIRQSP
-560 LLCALLIQQYPI
+560 LLCALLVQQYPI

-658 VKALHNLDTM
+658 VKALHNLYTM

-701 GMHPSAVSST
+701 GMHPSFVGST

-735 CVDIIRSCIN
+735 CADIIRSCIN

-767 LLHSSLLALKSENS
+767 ILFSSLLALQSENS
-781 ISDYSF
+781 ISDHTV

-796 LMRCLMES
+796 MMRSLMENS
-804 HISLQHNRTGNPN
+804 ISLQHTHTQGNPN
-817 QDVDAI
+817 QDTDIVT
-823 IHRCYAMSANLL
+823 HSCYALSASLL
-835 ASDGIDVS
+835 AGDGIDVS

-858 LELVD
+858 LELVGH
-863 NVKSLDLGHCNLSGD
+863 VKSLDLSGCYLSSDGV
-878 SVILLSDQLDKCVKV
+878 SWLSDQLDKCVKV
-893 DLRGANL
+893 TLYDANL
-900 TAAPLAS
+900 TAEPLAR
-907 ISSTLSRS
+907 ISSTLSTS
-915 TRRTLQVLDISNTEL
+915 EQRTLQILDISNTKL
-930 TSGSA
+930 TSGSE

-949 TYLNAHHTVLG
+949 LHLYAGGTQLG

-965 AFASNLAPCNNL
+965 AFVSNLAPCDHL
-977 TDLALGSCSLDSG
+977 THLSLGRCSLDSG
-990 CGSDLATLVTQL
+990 CGSDLATLVTKL
-1002 PHLYSLWLDTNSLCN
+1002 PHLKALWLSDNSLSN

-1030 DTIQHLFFNNNR
+1030 DTIRHLLFANTR

-1059 SREHTGSVSTT
+1059 GREHTGSAKLPTCILYLNST
-1070 LPPCVVY
+1070 
-1077 LSGSGVTIRL
+1077 GVTIRL

-1101 IDIGS
+1101 IDIGN
-1106 RYATGTSVRTE
+1106 RYATGTSVRSK
-1117 SIDHLVSVHGG
+1117 SIEKLVYQCYGD
-1128 GLQGKVDDSMMSS
+1128 LEGKCDDSMMSS
-1141 LGQYLATNTDLDQ
+1141 LGQYLATNTDLDL
-1154 LDIATCNITDA
+1154 LDIAESNITDA

-1173 GLADNTVLK
+1173 GLAHNKVLK
-1182 CLRLLRN
+1182 YLRLTSN

-1205 PQSHVSA
+1205 PQSQCHVSA

-1229 DCRLLCQLL
+1229 DFKLLCQRL
-1238 SGFHQL
+1238 SGFHLL
-1244 RFISFSHTAM
+1244 RFISFAKTGM
-1254 SDEVGASILH
+1254 SDEVGESILR
-1264 SLHHHARIEWMDMA
+1264 SLHHHAPITKKWMDMA
-1278 NNEIDDATVHALV
+1278 HNEIGDATVHALV
-1291 DMMKKNTSLR
+1291 DMMRKNTSLR
-1301 LISLNNCKITDDSIQ
+1301 LISLEYCKITDDSIQ
-1316 AMLQSPGIMRMEGVH
+1316 AMLQSPDIMRMEGVH

-1344 PLYNSR
+1344 PLYNSVLR
-1350 LWYSNSTVLEFIS
+1350 YSKSTVLEFIS

>member
-1 MSNSVDDVKP
+1 MSNN
-11 RKGRPPQQKALATAL
+11 G
-26 SKPAIAVSTSVQR
+26 
-39 VNSRKGAPKKVQ
+39 
-51 ATTSARRST
+51 
-60 QQLRQRQV
+60 
-68 ARTPT
+68 
-73 RSSADQITLTNT
+73 
-85 ISNEPFG
+85 PFD
-92 DPKFIANILP
+92 DPKFISHILP
-102 WICDIDTTRFR
+102 WIYELDATSFR
-113 HAVQGKCVFISIT
+113 HSMQDKGAFTRRKQ
-126 EIETLLRL
+126 IETLEHL
-134 EKYEGKE
+134 ENNKGKE

-149 LIRPGGTF
+149 LISPGRTG

-163 NAIHDLGPLY
+163 NVIHDLGPLY
-173 NEKYQEMLLLLPV
+173 DELYQEMLLLLPV
-186 DQRPTT
+186 DQPPTA
-192 KTSSHGTVDV
+192 KTSSHETVHV
-202 ATMRAGSNTA
+202 ATMRAASNTA
-212 NDGTVTCNILLVN
+212 NDGTVTCNTLAVN

-314 RQDTSDKVEGGR
+314 KQDKSDKVEGGR

-358 GDDTVDEDIL
+358 GDDTVDTDIL

-414 TRIQSTDWCVFL
+414 KRMQSTDWCVFL
-426 GLDQLRIST
+426 GLDQLGIST
-435 QDQSSLLNYLSEH
+435 QEQSILLNYLSEH

-481 SSNHSLLPAA
+481 SSYYSLLPDA
-491 IVVATSRPCAEA
+491 IVIATSRPSDKA
-503 YQHIPHFRLRFRL
+503 YQHIQHFRLRFRL
-516 LGFSADQLYAYCS
+516 LGFSADQLFAYCS

-550 LLKEGIRQSP
+550 LLKEAIQQSP
-560 LLCALLIQQYPI
+560 LLCALLVQQYPI

-599 GKFGQVRLAHD
+599 EGKFGQVRLAHD

-658 VKALHNLDTM
+658 VKALHNLYTM

-701 GMHPSAVSST
+701 GMHPSFVGST

-735 CVDIIRSCIN
+735 CVDIIRRCIN

-767 LLHSSLLALKSENS
+767 ILFSSLLALQSENS
-781 ISDYSF
+781 ISDHTV
-787 KSKKKMLLF
+787 KGKKKMLLF
-796 LMRCLMES
+796 MMRCLMENR
-804 HISLQHNRTGNPN
+804 ISLQHNRTLGNPN
-817 QDVDAI
+817 QDTDIVT
-823 IHRCYAMSANLL
+823 HSCYAMSANLL

-843 GIHLEVVDVMALHTV
+843 AIHLEVVDVMALHTV

-863 NVKSLDLGHCNLSGD
+863 HVKSLDLCNCNLSGD

-893 DLRGANL
+893 TLCGANL

-915 TRRTLQVLDISNTEL
+915 TRRTLQVLDISNTRL

-949 TYLNAHHTVLG
+949 TFLNARATVLG

-965 AFASNLAPCNNL
+965 AFVSNLAPCNNL
-977 TDLALGSCSLDSG
+977 TDLSLAWCGLDSG

-1002 PHLYSLWLDTNSLCN
+1002 PHLDSLWLHDNSLSN

-1030 DTIQHLFFNNNR
+1030 DTIQHLFFENNR

-1070 LPPCVVY
+1070 LPPCRVY
-1077 LSGSGVTIRL
+1077 LSGTGVTIRL

-1106 RYATGTSVRTE
+1106 RYATGTSVETE
-1117 SIDHLVSVHGG
+1117 SIDRLVSEHGG
-1128 GLQGKVDDSMMSS
+1128 DLPCKVDDSMMSS
-1141 LGQYLATNTDLDQ
+1141 LGQHLATNTDLDL
-1154 LDIATCNITDA
+1154 LDIALCNITDA

-1173 GLADNTVLK
+1173 GLAHNTVLK
-1182 CLRLLRN
+1182 YLSLDNN

-1194 GVVSILQAVTS
+1194 GVVSVLQAVTS

-1212 LGLEDNPVF
+1212 LDLPQNPVF

-1238 SGFHQL
+1238 SGFHRL
-1244 RFISFSHTAM
+1244 RFISFSRTGM

-1264 SLHHHARIEWMDMA
+1264 SLHHHTRIEWMSMA
-1278 NNEIDDATVHALV
+1278 SNKIGDAAVHALV
-1291 DMMKKNTSLR
+1291 NMMRKNTSLR
-1301 LISLNNCKITDDSIQ
+1301 LISLINCKITDDSIQ

-1350 LWYSNSTVLEFIS
+1350 LRYSNSTVLEFIS